1 MPCHVAPVGRAHA
14 QCQAARFKLSFKPIQ
29 NIETV
34 QIKFKFLQTLAGSKG
49 TFPRSNN
56 LK

>member
-34 QIKFKFLQTLAGSKG
+34 QIKFKFLQTLAGSKD